1 MWCAVTVTSFVKT
14 GIIVSVPGLLIFW
27 WRFYLNGALSTILLH
42 GYCRAVLKM
51 PGYGLGSWRNWN
63 SCYVYALFA
72 IQWTPV
78 TVPSSKSRGAW
89 SFRLTS
95 LYCRCLWYVEIY
107 ITWSVKAY
115 FRGRVPKQRAGS
127 AVTKYKRS
135 PGIDARI
142 VRRDWREMWN
152 SYKKETSSHP
162 HPPTPKKKGGEE
174 EGGTSQ
180 CSGGIFMSL
189 LLVRLLSFLR
199 EIWCPWCRHAS
210 CNLHEAL
217 YRHLVI

>member
-1 MWCAVTVTSFVKT
+1 
-14 GIIVSVPGLLIFW
+14 
-27 WRFYLNGALSTILLH
+27 
-42 GYCRAVLKM
+42 
-51 PGYGLGSWRNWN
+51 
-63 SCYVYALFA
+63 
-72 IQWTPV
+72 
-78 TVPSSKSRGAW
+78 
-89 SFRLTS
+89 
-95 LYCRCLWYVEIY
+95 
-107 ITWSVKAY
+107 
-115 FRGRVPKQRAGS
+115 
-127 AVTKYKRS
+127 VTKYKRS

-199 EIWCPWCRHAS
+199 EI
-210 CNLHEAL
+210 
-217 YRHLVI
+217 